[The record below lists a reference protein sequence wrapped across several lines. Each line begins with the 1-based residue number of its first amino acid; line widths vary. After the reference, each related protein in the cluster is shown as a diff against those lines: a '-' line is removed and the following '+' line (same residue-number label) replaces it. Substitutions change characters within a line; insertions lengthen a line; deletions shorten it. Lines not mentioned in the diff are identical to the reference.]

1 MSKFKVEFTLKQ
13 HTPIIHFQSDQSGA
27 TLRATELKPKFDR
40 FLLALKN
47 QNLKP
52 SKGPQGEKYFD
63 YKVKIT
69 SENLIIK
76 DFDKFPPLY
85 FARDNKQLSTAKLK
99 IEIIAFDDKLIEI
112 IKTEFPR
119 FLAVTN
125 FGSRSSK
132 GYGSFWD
139 EKIMPTVFMDYAKTY
154 YPKIYKL
161 DAKVNEKNWEKVVGD
176 FYKLVKMGSNHGGY
190 KKAYLWEY
198 FAQNGIRWEKRKI
211 KKEFPDL
218 VVSTSGKLPID
229 VQNPKDE
236 NFRFI
241 RVMLGLAGHYEFKIL
256 DKKYP
261 TKPDGKPNFKK
272 DPEKINITCNDDSIK
287 RMRSPIE
294 FKIIGNTVYLLC
306 NDFYKYLYGKSFN
319 FKYGNKDFNIIAP
332 QENEFDLYKF
342 MDYLVQRNIIKVAQ

>member
-1 MSKFKVEFTLKQ
+1 MSNFKVAFTLKQ
-13 HTPIIHFQSDQSGA
+13 HTPIIHFQSDQVGA
-27 TLRATELKPKFDR
+27 SLRATELKPKLDR

-63 YKVKIT
+63 YKVKIA
-69 SENLIIK
+69 SENLLIK

-99 IEIIAFDDKLIEI
+99 VEFISFNAKLIEI
-112 IKTEFPR
+112 IKTEFPK

-139 EKIMPTVFMDYAKTY
+139 EKTMPTFFVSYAKAY

-176 FYKLVKMGSNHGGY
+176 FYKLVKMGNNHGGY

-198 FAQNGIRWEKRKI
+198 FAKDNIRWEKRQI
-211 KKEFPDL
+211 KKEFPNL
-218 VVSTSGKLPID
+218 AVSKNGNKPID
-229 VQNPKDE
+229 VQNPKEE
-236 NFRFI
+236 NYRFI
-241 RVMLGLAGHYEFKIL
+241 RSMLGLAGHYEFRT
-256 DKKYP
+256 P
-261 TKPDGKPNFKK
+261 SV
-272 DPEKINITCNDDSIK
+272 EKVTITCNDIKVK

-294 FKIIGNTVYLLC
+294 FKIIGDTVYLLC
-306 NDFYKYLYGKSFN
+306 NEFYKHLYGKSFN

-332 QENEFDLYKF
+332 RENEFDLYKF
-342 MDYLVQRNIIKVAQ
+342 MDYLVQRNIIKVAL